1 MKRMLVISLLLALF
15 AADAAAQKYDN
26 DPAVRKGV
34 LENGLTYYICYN
46 YSLKDRAD
54 FYLVT
59 SVGSLQETSE
69 KAGITHLLEHLSFS
83 GTTNFPGDAIETYCR
98 TKGVHY
104 GKDLNA
110 STGLERTLHEIK
122 NVPIEAPF
130 AIDSC
135 LQILHDW
142 AKEVRISQEGLDKER
157 QVILQERI
165 LRQDASQ
172 RLDSL
177 SAEFLYGNLPY
188 GGNHIIGTPETLGS
202 ITLDDVKDFYEKWY
216 RPDNQAI
223 VVVGDF
229 ELNPM
234 ERKIQKYFK
243 SLEKPSEPLVKETRR
258 LHDFEK
264 PAVKV
269 ITDPELI
276 NTDADIRWRYDC
288 IKPADL
294 FTFEGQKRKV
304 LEFLVYKELGE
315 RVDELFAL
323 ETMPFAETGL
333 GRQSYGRTQ
342 EDIILNVSMGTEK
355 VREVF
360 TSVMDEMERL
370 RRHGI
375 TEQELNDVKTVFL
388 DTYEKAARTA
398 DHRSGWSVASDCIA
412 NFLYG
417 DPYFSP
423 SAELKINKDIF
434 KSITAESVNE
444 VAAEILSERKPAIVI
459 SVPEKEADKVPSEQ
473 ELVSIYNKA
482 PQSELPPVAVEVIP
496 DKLMPAPE
504 MPAKSVVYETSGMN
518 STTELTLA
526 NGLKVILWQT
536 GNGSRTF
543 NLDMFK
549 KGGRSRV
556 PAEELPDF
564 ERNVSKFYFEN
575 SGVASYT
582 SSVLKKKFKN
592 RTLSVSPY
600 VYDLSHGV
608 SARADLESVE
618 EMFQLVNLYW
628 TSPRFEQA
636 PLDKTKDILRP
647 VAVNNESSSD
657 YRVSKARTSTFYS
670 DTSRVMHLT
679 ESLVDNVDLER
690 MERNYRMLFDGAR
703 GAVAVII
710 GDFKWTETRNL
721 IDRYLATIPGGSV
734 SELKDNGNGY
744 SQGRVKRQFV
754 MDMDTGNSKV
764 AHRIHMEIPE
774 YSYETLVGLK
784 FTEYILNKRLD
795 DTIRERQQG
804 TYSISVNSALSVDP
818 TPTASVSISFDCPPS
833 MVYFLSKVTNKEVQ
847 VLAQYGPT
855 LEELEMAKKY
865 LEKDLD
871 DSAVTVDFW
880 MNILREN
887 YLFNVNNHSGYKF
900 ALMQMTAE
908 EVAGQIMKI
917 CSSPN
922 YAEMIIHSSAK

>member
-46 YSLKDRAD
+46 YSLKNRAD

-229 ELNPM
+229 ELNPV

-243 SLEKPSEPLVKETRR
+243 SLEKPSEPLVKEAQR
-258 LHDFEK
+258 LHDFET

-276 NTDADIRWRYDC
+276 STDIDIRWRYDC

-294 FTFEGQKRKV
+294 FTFEGQKRQL
-304 LEFLVYKELGE
+304 LEFLVYNELGE
-315 RVDELFAL
+315 RMDELFAL
-323 ETMPFAETGL
+323 ETMPFVEAGL
-333 GRQSYGRTQ
+333 GRSSYGRVQ
-342 EDIILNVSMGTEK
+342 DDIVLNLSMSTEK
-355 VREVF
+355 IMEVF
-360 TSVMDEMERL
+360 PRAVNEIERF

-375 TEQELNDVKTVFL
+375 TEQELDDVKTVFL
-388 DTYEKAARTA
+388 DGYEKAARTA
-398 DHRSGWSVASDCIA
+398 EHRSCESVAADCIA

-417 DPYFSP
+417 VPYFSP
-423 SAELKINKDIF
+423 SAELRINKDLF

-444 VAAEILSERKPAIVI
+444 VAAEILAKRIPAIVI
-459 SVPEKEADKVPSEQ
+459 SAPESEAGLIPSEQ
-473 ELVSIYNKA
+473 ELISIYNNA
-482 PQSELPPVAVEVIP
+482 PQSELPPVVVEVIP
-496 DKLMPAPE
+496 DRLMQSPGMSE
-504 MPAKSVVYETSGMN
+504 KTVVSEASGMN
-518 STTELTLA
+518 FTTELTLS
-526 NGLKVILWQT
+526 NGLKVVLWQT
-536 GNGSRTF
+536 SNGSRTVDF
-543 NLDMFK
+543 DMFK
-549 KGGRSRV
+549 KGGRSRI
-556 PAEELPDF
+556 PTEELPDF
-564 ERNVSKFYFEN
+564 DKNISRFYFEN

-582 SSVLKKKFKN
+582 ASVLKKKFKN
-592 RTLSVSPY
+592 KTLRVSPY
-600 VYDLSHGV
+600 VYNLSHGV
-608 SARADLESVE
+608 SAYSDLDCIE

-636 PLDKTKDILRP
+636 ALDKTKDILRP
-647 VAVNNESSSD
+647 IAVNHEKSSD
-657 YRVSKARTSTFYS
+657 YKISKARNSFFYS
-670 DTSRVMHLT
+670 DTSRIMQLT
-679 ESLVDNVDLER
+679 ESLVDKVDLKR
-690 MERNYRMLFDGAR
+690 MERNYRELFDGVQ

-710 GDFKWTETRNL
+710 GDFKWTEIRLL
-721 IDRYLATIPGGSV
+721 IDRYLGTIHGGSI
-734 SELKDNGNGY
+734 SDIQDHGTGY
-744 SQGRVKRQFV
+744 AEGPVKGQFV
-754 MDMDTGNSKV
+754 VDMDTKNSKIT
-764 AHRIHMEIPE
+764 HRIHMEVPE
-774 YSYETLVGLK
+774 YSYETLVGLQ

-804 TYSISVNSALSVDP
+804 TYSISVSSSLSVDP
-818 TPTASVSISFDCPPS
+818 SPTATLSISFDCPPS
-833 MVYFLSKVTNKEVQ
+833 MVYFLSKVAKREVQ
-847 VLAQYGPT
+847 VMAQYGPT
-855 LEELEMAKKY
+855 FEELEMAKKY

-908 EVAGQIMKI
+908 EVADQMMKI
-917 CSSPN
+917 CGSPN
-922 YAEMIIHSSAK
+922 YAEVIIHSSAK